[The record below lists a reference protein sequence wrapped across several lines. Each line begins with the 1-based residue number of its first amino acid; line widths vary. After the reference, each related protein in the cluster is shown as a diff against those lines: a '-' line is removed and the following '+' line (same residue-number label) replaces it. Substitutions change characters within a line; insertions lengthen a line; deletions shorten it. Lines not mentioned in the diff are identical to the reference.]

1 MTPRSILLL
10 GCVLPV
16 LGMSFAVTIQ
26 QLFQSYELEAG
37 YLPFAAECKATVA
50 LSLLVFAA
58 VGLVVL
64 LSGDAILVFTTG
76 PTHAARWEDSHEQ
89 GRKQIKDAKRSDRK
103 WTAATFGVTL
113 LVLLVLGLLNMARN
127 HPREVDFN
135 AFWSPCFNDGV
146 GNAGGSEIV
155 GSIATT
161 TQHVP
166 A

>member
-1 MTPRSILLL
+1 MLGTFLLLSCLAVSEDAKDRALIKNPAAKRSAMSPRSILLL
-10 GCVLPV
+10 ACVLPV

-58 VGLVVL
+58 VGLVIL

-76 PTHAARWEDSHEQ
+76 PTHATRWEDSHEQ

-103 WTAATFGVTL
+103 WTAATPGVPPGAAAL
-113 LVLLVLGLLNMARN
+113 SSA
-127 HPREVDFN
+127 
-135 AFWSPCFNDGV
+135 S
-146 GNAGGSEIV
+146 AGRAAAVVS
-155 GSIATT
+155 SAS
-161 TQHVP
+161 
-166 A
+166 